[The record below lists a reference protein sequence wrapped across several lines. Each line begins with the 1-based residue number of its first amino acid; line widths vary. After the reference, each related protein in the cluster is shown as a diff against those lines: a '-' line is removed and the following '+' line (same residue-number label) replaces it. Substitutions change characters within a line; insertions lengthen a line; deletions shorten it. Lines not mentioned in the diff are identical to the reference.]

1 MPTAA
6 ATLTLFASLCVALT
20 IYCMVSGISALIAR
34 LRQRPLARS
43 PAAATPLPPPP
54 RSSSRYPITYPAYH
68 STLTRPYSAPT
79 MFKKAVDTHHAS
91 NKPSKPTLSQQL
103 FPGAAPQQ
111 SAKPSQAAIKPNTS
125 RPLAT
130 TAGNTDRTGVT
141 VNAGGGARP
150 VHNGAGGL
158 KRTSSGLMKALDSQ
172 NAFGEEDL
180 PKTGSQQNP
189 YIIEETTPAK
199 KPNAPAMN
207 KMPVYF
213 DENDFD
219 DDIDLDVEDPSTKST
234 LAHPPTPPKTTAP
247 PRAEPLPKLQPLP
260 HANDYKSRKQELGRS
275 ERADSGY
282 YSQTLRAE
290 SFTEVEP
297 APDATQQIPW
307 SSSPTEHTQ
316 AAPQANA
323 LKRFIYSA
331 PEAPEDR
338 PKPSKRR
345 TLPWVEEEKRRE
357 EAAAAA
363 AKYESSKVQPKDSK
377 MLWNTSS
384 TAIKQMQKN
393 HRDINKKLT
402 KTSSTGASGLI
413 GDSLRSKNGKLSR
426 VFLSEEQEH
435 VLKLVVNEGRSVFF
449 TGSAGTGKSV
459 LLREIIAAL
468 KKKYIQESERVAVTA
483 STGLAACNIGGV
495 TLHSFSGIGLGNAP
509 VEELVK
515 KIKRNQ
521 KHKHRWM
528 RVKVLIIDEVSM
540 IDGDLFDKLEAIA
553 RSLRNNGRPFGG
565 IQLVITGDFFQL
577 PPVPEK
583 NKVAKFA
590 FDANTWNTVIEHT
603 IGLTHIFRQ
612 KDPVFAGM
620 LNEMREGRLS
630 QNSIDAFKKLNR
642 PLDSESGLDA
652 TELFPLRQQVEEAN
666 RRRMAVLHGDVR
678 TYEAKDGGTIQD
690 KVQRDRILANCMAP
704 EKIQLKKGA
713 QVMLIKNMDETLVNG
728 SLGRVI
734 GFMNEA
740 MFDSYQQNEAQYLGV
755 SEANNPDDPEE
766 RMLLEQR
773 RRAKITDLLNA
784 GSQLYPVVRFTL
796 PDGTMRDLLCQRE
809 SWKNELPNGEVVASR
824 SQVPL
829 ILAWALS
836 IHKAQGQTLER
847 VKVDLGRV
855 FEKGQAYVA
864 LSRAT
869 SMGGLQVMNFDPR
882 KVNAHERVRSFYTS
896 LSNVQAMADAKKTK
910 ASGKAGMTAEEYER
924 SVVEDGWADEGGE
937 CAYGGL

>member
-1 MPTAA
+1 MNNTA
-6 ATLTLFASLCVALT
+6 
-20 IYCMVSGISALIAR
+20 
-34 LRQRPLARS
+34 
-43 PAAATPLPPPP
+43 
-54 RSSSRYPITYPAYH
+54 
-68 STLTRPYSAPT
+68 
-79 MFKKAVDTHHAS
+79 
-91 NKPSKPTLSQQL
+91 
-103 FPGAAPQQ
+103 
-111 SAKPSQAAIKPNTS
+111 
-125 RPLAT
+125 
-130 TAGNTDRTGVT
+130 
-141 VNAGGGARP
+141 P
-150 VHNGAGGL
+150 VW
-158 KRTSSGLMKALDSQ
+158 
-172 NAFGEEDL
+172 
-180 PKTGSQQNP
+180 
-189 YIIEETTPAK
+189 
-199 KPNAPAMN
+199 
-207 KMPVYF
+207 F

-234 LAHPPTPPKTTAP
+234 VSYPPLAPKNAATTKLDPPPKP
-247 PRAEPLPKLQPLP
+247 QPLP
-260 HANDYKSRKQELGRS
+260 HANDYEPRKKGQRW
-275 ERADSGY
+275 DSGY
-282 YSQTLRAE
+282 HSQSTRAE
-290 SFTEVEP
+290 PTVEAEP

-307 SSSPTEHTQ
+307 SSSPIEHIQ
-316 AAPQANA
+316 AQPQATA
-323 LKRFIYSA
+323 LKRFLYSG
-331 PEAPEDR
+331 PDDPEDR
-338 PKPSKRR
+338 PKPPKKR
-345 TLPWVEEEKRRE
+345 TLPWLEEEKKRE
-357 EAAAAA
+357 ESI
-363 AKYESSKVQPKDSK
+363 AKYESSKPQPKDNK
-377 MLWNTSS
+377 LLWNTSL
-384 TAIKQMQKN
+384 TAMKQMQKN
-393 HRDINKKLT
+393 HRERDVNKKMT
-402 KTSSTGASGLI
+402 RTYSTGTSGLI
-413 GDSLRSKNGKLSR
+413 ADSMRSKKGKLSR
-426 VFLSEEQEH
+426 VFLSEEQTH
-435 VLKLVVNEGRSVFF
+435 VLNLVVNEGKSVFF

-468 KKKYIQESERVAVTA
+468 KKKYIRESERVAITA

-509 VEELVK
+509 AEELVK

-540 IDGDLFDKLEAIA
+540 IDGDLFDKLEVIA

-565 IQLVITGDFFQL
+565 IQLIITGDFFQL

-583 NKVAKFA
+583 NKIAKFA

-630 QNSIDAFKKLNR
+630 PSSIEAFRRLNR
-642 PLDSESGLDA
+642 PLEADSGIEA

-666 RRRMAVLHGDVR
+666 RRRMTVLHGDVR

-690 KVQRDRILANCMAP
+690 KTQRDRILANCMAP
-704 EKIQLKKGA
+704 EAIQLKKGA

-728 SLGRVI
+728 SLGKVI

-740 MFDSYQQNEAQYLGV
+740 MFDSYQQNEEQYLGA
-755 SEANNPDDPEE
+755 SSTANNPDDPEE
-766 RMLLEQR
+766 QMLLEQR

-784 GSQLYPVVRFTL
+784 NSQLYPVVRFTL
-796 PDGTMRDLLCQRE
+796 PDGTLRDLLCQRE

-869 SMGGLQVMNFDPR
+869 NMAGLQVMNFDPK
-882 KVNAHERVRSFYTS
+882 KVNAHERVRSFYAS
-896 LSNVQAMADAKKTK
+896 LSNVQAVAEAKKK
-910 ASGKAGMTAEEYER
+910 SKKRGMTAEEYER
-924 SVVEDGWADEGGE
+924 SVVEDDWADGGGE
-937 CAYGGL
+937 FAYGGL

>member
-1 MPTAA
+1 
-6 ATLTLFASLCVALT
+6 
-20 IYCMVSGISALIAR
+20 
-34 LRQRPLARS
+34 
-43 PAAATPLPPPP
+43 
-54 RSSSRYPITYPAYH
+54 
-68 STLTRPYSAPT
+68 

-91 NKPSKPTLSQQL
+91 SRPAKPALSQQL
-103 FPGAAPQQ
+103 FPGATPAQQ
-111 SAKPSQAAIKPNTS
+111 TAKLSQATIKPNDS
-125 RPLAT
+125 RPLAAT
-130 TAGNTDRTGVT
+130 TGNTSRTST
-141 VNAGGGARP
+141 TTHTSGGSRP

-158 KRTSSGLMKALDSQ
+158 KPTSGGLIKALDPQ
-172 NAFGEEDL
+172 RAFGDEDL
-180 PKTGSQQNP
+180 PKTGSQHNP
-189 YIIEETTPAK
+189 YIIDDTTTAK
-199 KPNAPAMN
+199 KSTAPAMDA
-207 KMPVYF
+207 VYF

-234 LAHPPTPPKTTAP
+234 VTYPAPVSNNAAPPKPAS
-247 PRAEPLPKLQPLP
+247 LPKPQPLP
-260 HANDYKSRKQELGRS
+260 HANDYKPRFQGLDRFQRS
-275 ERADSGY
+275 DSGY
-282 YSQTLRAE
+282 HSQSIQVKNHVEAE
-290 SFTEVEP
+290 P
-297 APDATQQIPW
+297 GPDATQEIPW
-307 SSSPTEHTQ
+307 SSSPIEHTQ
-316 AAPQANA
+316 AQPQATA
-323 LKRFIYSA
+323 LKRFLYSG
-331 PEAPEDR
+331 PEDPEDR
-338 PKPSKRR
+338 PKPAKKR
-345 TLPWVEEEKRRE
+345 TLPWPEEEKKHGE
-357 EAAAAA
+357 SIATN
-363 AKYESSKVQPKDSK
+363 ESSRPQPKDSK
-377 MLWNTSS
+377 LLWNTSL
-384 TAIKQMQKN
+384 TAMKQMQKN
-393 HRDINKKLT
+393 HRERDVNKKMT

-413 GDSLRSKNGKLSR
+413 ADSIRTKKGKLSR
-426 VFLSEEQEH
+426 VFLSEEQTH
-435 VLKLVVNEGRSVFF
+435 VLNLVVNEGKSVFF

-468 KKKYIQESERVAVTA
+468 KKKYIRESERVAVTA

-528 RVKVLIIDEVSM
+528 RVKVLIVDEVSM

-553 RSLRNNGRPFGG
+553 RNLRNNGRPFGG
-565 IQLVITGDFFQL
+565 IQVIITGDFFQL

-630 QNSIDAFKKLNR
+630 PSSIEAFKQLNR
-642 PLDSESGLDA
+642 PLESESGLEA

-666 RRRMAVLHGDVR
+666 RRRMTVLHGDVR

-690 KVQRDRILANCMAP
+690 KTQRDRILANCMAP
-704 EKIQLKKGA
+704 EAIQLKKGA

-740 MFDSYQQNEAQYLGV
+740 MFDSYQQNEEQYLGI
-755 SEANNPDDPEE
+755 SSANNPDDPEE

-773 RRAKITDLLNA
+773 RRAKITDMLNA
-784 GSQLYPVVRFTL
+784 SSQLYPVVRFTL

-869 SMGGLQVMNFDPR
+869 NMAGLQVMNFDPK

-896 LSNVQAMADAKKTK
+896 LSNVQAMAETKKKSKKRGVT
-910 ASGKAGMTAEEYER
+910 GGEYER
-924 SVVEDGWADEGGE
+924 SVVEDDWADDGGE
-937 CAYGGL
+937 YAYGS